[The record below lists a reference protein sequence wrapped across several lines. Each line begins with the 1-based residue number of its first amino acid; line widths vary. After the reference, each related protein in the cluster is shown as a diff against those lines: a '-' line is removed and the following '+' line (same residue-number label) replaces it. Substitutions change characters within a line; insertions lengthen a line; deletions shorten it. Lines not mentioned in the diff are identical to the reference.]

1 MGFKECCDLIQKAMH
16 AHIAQTYHGEESAED
31 PDEDGEVDAAGGGQ
45 HTSRG
50 DKYSAPYS
58 TKKIK

>member
-16 AHIAQTYHGEESAED
+16 EQTYHGEESAED

-45 HTSRG
+45 HPSRRN
-50 DKYSAPYS
+50 KYSAPYT
-58 TKKIK
+58 TKIIK

>member
-1 MGFKECCDLIQKAMH
+1 MH